1 MIIVFKL
8 SLHLSTYFD
17 QKHIYEHFKRQS
29 VKNPERRKKVFF
41 LLKVGMTLLK
51 MITRKRVKMMASSA
65 HVVCNSHTHVASKF
79 VTCFLSASV
88 THNSSSTYIN
98 IGPYGHIMTFELNAH
113 IT

>member
-1 MIIVFKL
+1 MNV
-8 SLHLSTYFD
+8 
-17 QKHIYEHFKRQS
+17 
-29 VKNPERRKKVFF
+29 
-41 LLKVGMTLLK
+41 LKDNMSK
-51 MITRKRVKMMASSA
+51 IRSATRKYFSKSWDDTFKDDYKRERVKMMASSA